1 MVNLLDEEET
11 IFALKNIPKD
21 DDPEFRIWHSELLKL
36 GDLASDLA
44 MKRMEELEK
53 ANGIQR
59 KKSPE
64 PNVSGFYD
72 RIIESKKFGP
82 NYTPASKKKAETAEG
97 PP

>member
-1 MVNLLDEEET
+1 MSSDGEEGRESG
-11 IFALKNIPKD
+11 FFCFFPAPQSLY
-21 DDPEFRIWHSELLKL
+21 
-36 GDLASDLA
+36 LA